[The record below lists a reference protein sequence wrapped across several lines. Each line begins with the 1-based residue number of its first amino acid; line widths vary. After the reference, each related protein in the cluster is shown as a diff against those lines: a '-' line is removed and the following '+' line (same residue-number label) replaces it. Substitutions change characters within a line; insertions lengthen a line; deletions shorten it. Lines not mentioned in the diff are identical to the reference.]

1 MATKL
6 KSASGGSNG
15 TPRESNIQVM
25 VRVRPLNQTEKSKGS
40 HSIVDVK
47 NNREV
52 CVATKER
59 GFGGHN
65 TKKFSFDRNLATTK
79 QDSAEKEYLV
89 QQHVTTEGKLYN
101 QASLLLETAD
111 SSLGDVEGLH
121 KKLDRKKHIE
131 TLNKVCQHYFQKGF
145 QASLTEMQHHVEEN
159 ANAQL
164 NTCTSLMSDL
174 GKCLTNQTH
183 DVNSQLTKMVD
194 TLRQGLVDIAATQQQ
209 ENWKDWAAG
218 TKAAVSKYKEQEV
231 SALQSLL
238 SGSLLPSIQNLLQ
251 TINRNLHRTQENL
264 VRHVEAQKVAI
275 RHSADTFQANMR
287 AMEQNIKEQL
297 TLLDSQLEGSIQS
310 METIKTE
317 QRNFQVRFQEML
329 ATEQTLLA
337 SKQRLLA
344 SQQALLASHQ
354 ASMSSRAEQV
364 EAQKVAIRHS
374 ADTFQANMRAM
385 EQNIKEQLTLLDSQL
400 EGSIQSMETIKTEQR
415 NFQVRF
421 QEMLATEQTLLA
433 SKQRLLASQQALLAS
448 HQASMSSRAEQMKT
462 DLTSIRQI
470 PDTLTT
476 TVQSSF
482 NQTALQLHQH
492 MSDIASGATDFLQE
506 QTTTFEQLGARCEKQ
521 MVTAQDQTAVFVQ
534 ERQKS
539 VEEHEKDLLTRV
551 ETQVKVVEETQQSH
565 GQAVEELLDSQQS
578 SKEALLNTVST
589 QLAQATA
596 HVENMKGVVM
606 SHSDDIVTSSNQ
618 TREGLQQRGTEVAD
632 FLSNGVKADV
642 PTGITPQRRA
652 WAYPRILCKTD
663 PHDELLQ
670 KFRLEERAKLMD
682 LGENQP
688 LPEDSEDELDEEES
702 KHVAMSDAD
711 TESMTSQDSATSSQS
726 EETRDCSARSC
737 CYHSVL

>member
-218 TKAAVSKYKEQEV
+218 TKAAVSKYK
-231 SALQSLL
+231 
-238 SGSLLPSIQNLLQ
+238 
-251 TINRNLHRTQENL
+251 
-264 VRHVEAQKVAI
+264 VEAQKVAI

-506 QTTTFEQLGARCEKQ
+506 QTTTFEQDVQLGARCEKQ